1 MILIIFSMNLHCVQL
16 LSKVFEVMILYP
28 AYIKHDTLKYIK
40 C

>member
-16 LSKVFEVMILYP
+16 LSKVFEVILYP